1 MENHDLDSLI
11 RVIRLEGGRVTSAK
25 RAVLMVL
32 LESSDHRTAD
42 DIGQRV
48 RQLAPEVSQSTTY
61 RILDVLVSIGLA
73 QHTHLGRSAA
83 VFHLVGRPHG
93 HLVCTICDRSVD
105 IGPNAFEELIAEAR
119 RTAGFVVDAHHLAVS
134 GVCSECQLLVG
145 HHDSSHGTM
154 ATDTTGSKSQRG
166 AS

>member
-1 MENHDLDSLI
+1 
-11 RVIRLEGGRVTSAK
+11 
-25 RAVLMVL
+25 MVL

-61 RILDVLVSIGLA
+61 RILDELVSIGLA

>member
-1 MENHDLDSLI
+1 MENHDLDSLM

-25 RAVLMVL
+25 RAVLTVL
-32 LESSDHRTAD
+32 LESSDHRTAEE
-42 DIGQRV
+42 IGQRV
-48 RQLAPEVSQSTTY
+48 RELAPEVSQSTTY
-61 RILDVLVSIGLA
+61 RILDELVSIGLA

-93 HLVCTICDRSVD
+93 HLVCSVCDRSAD
-105 IGPNAFEELIAEAR
+105 IGPDAFEHLIVEAR
-119 RTAGFVVDAHHLAVS
+119 RSAGFAVDAHHLAVS
-134 GVCSECQLLVG
+134 GICSDCQSLVG
-145 HHDSSHGTM
+145 HQANSHGTT